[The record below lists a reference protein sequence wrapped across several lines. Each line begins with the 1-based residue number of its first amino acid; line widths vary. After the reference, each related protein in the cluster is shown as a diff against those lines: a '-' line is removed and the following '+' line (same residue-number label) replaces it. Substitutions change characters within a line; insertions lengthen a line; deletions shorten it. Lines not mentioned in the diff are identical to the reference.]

1 MCGYCN
7 DTGAVKLG
15 NGLAACPVC
24 RENQYLDSALKR
36 DIPEKLIEDLEN
48 VDDRGHSKRRI
59 PQERILLRK
68 PG

>member
-7 DTGAVKLG
+7 DLG
-15 NGLAACPVC
+15 TIIIGNMPVPCPMC
-24 RENQYLDSALKR
+24 RETRYLLDALKR

-48 VDDRGHSKRRI
+48 VDNRGHGKRRI

-68 PG
+68 SG